1 MAGYGGHYGHYVKHP
16 GGHGEQPGAGTPKA
30 PGSGSRGPS
39 VRRRSGSGTDRV
51 RNGIGAGPGQMRPR
65 PRTASRS
72 SSSSFTEASMR
83 ARENSLISRPW
94 TISYFPP
101 EQVTGKEEIR
111 PSGTP

>member
-1 MAGYGGHYGHYVKHP
+1 MNGFKVMHGYGGHCWHYMTYPDEYG
-16 GGHGEQPGAGTPKA
+16 ERSGACAPKA
-30 PGSGSRGPS
+30 PGSKEPGAFGAQAFRN
-39 VRRRSGSGTDRV
+39 GSGAV
-51 RNGIGAGPGQMRPR
+51 PGQMRPR

>member
-1 MAGYGGHYGHYVKHP
+1 MNEFKVMNGYGGHCGHYMTHP
-16 GGHGEQPGAGTPKA
+16 DEYGERPGAGTPKA
-30 PGSGSRGPS
+30 PALRAGAFGARVSRS
-39 VRRRSGSGTDRV
+39 
-51 RNGIGAGPGQMRPR
+51 GIGAGPDQMRPR